1 MAFNYPYPATYQN
14 PYSAPMQYPMHNN
27 PITQPT
33 NSDFIWVQGEAGAK
47 AYPVAPNT
55 SVHLWDSEKQ
65 IIYIKSANATGVPS
79 MQIID
84 YTIRKSNQQ
93 HTPLDAEIV
102 DTSEFITRAEF
113 DELKSTIESMQTMK
127 PSRKESAKNESTVS
141 KSTAKHN
148 AE

>member
-55 SVHLWDSEKQ
+55 TVHLWDSEKQ
-65 IIYIKSANATGVPS
+65 IIYI
-79 MQIID
+79 
-84 YTIRKSNQQ
+84 TIKEPGFVR
-93 HTPLDAEIV
+93 
-102 DTSEFITRAEF
+102 TSLHLMMVQDWR
-113 DELKSTIESMQTMK
+113 L
-127 PSRKESAKNESTVS
+127 
-141 KSTAKHN
+141 
-148 AE
+148 